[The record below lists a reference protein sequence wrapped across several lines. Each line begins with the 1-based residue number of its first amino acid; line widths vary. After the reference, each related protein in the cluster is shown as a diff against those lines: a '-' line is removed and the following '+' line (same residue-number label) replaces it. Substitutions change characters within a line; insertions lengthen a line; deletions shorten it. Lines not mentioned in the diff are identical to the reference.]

1 MFLFGFRV
9 RETKSVSR
17 VFCGFRRESLKSKG
31 WSYEGYGDRG
41 LGLFYV
47 EASRVRTA
55 GLCRSVFGG
64 FLKGSMAVA
73 TLGAKCSDMKVFRGS
88 VKGVKG
94 FGS

>member
-1 MFLFGFRV
+1 MFVSVLDERVFGVEVFSGGK
-9 RETKSVSR
+9 TAGSR
-17 VFCGFRRESLKSKG
+17 VC
-31 WSYEGYGDRG
+31 
-41 LGLFYV
+41 
-47 EASRVRTA
+47 RVFVFLVRSV
-55 GLCRSVFGG
+55 GVRRSVFGG